1 MTPEELAAT
10 ITLVCGETVK
20 FEYSVCTKRGVAT
33 STWKMYQSYLR
44 GGRKEWTT
52 CQVCFA
58 HGPSKAAAMEMMVG
72 EALKWA
78 DQLNASR
85 ERMRKYRE
93 KMQARS
99 RVTK

>member
-1 MTPEELAAT
+1 MTPEELAAA

-20 FEYSVCTKRGVAT
+20 FEYSVRTKKGVAT
-33 STWKMYQSYLR
+33 STWRMYQSYLR

-58 HGPSKAAAMEMMVG
+58 HGPSKAAAMEMMTV

-78 DQLNASR
+78 DQLNAMR
-85 ERMRKYRE
+85 ERMRLFRE
-93 KMQARS
+93 KR
-99 RVTK
+99 KP

>member
-20 FEYSVCTKRGVAT
+20 FEYSVRTKKGKAT
-33 STWKMYQSYLR
+33 STWRMYQAYLR
-44 GGRKEWTT
+44 GGRKEWTA

-58 HGPSKAAAMEMMVG
+58 HGPSKVAAMENMTV

-78 DQLNASR
+78 DQRNAMR
-85 ERMRKYRE
+85 ERMRRYWE
-93 KMQARS
+93 K
-99 RVTK
+99 K